1 METKEELVEN
11 IKEWVKMESDTAK
24 LRKEMRDINNRKKT
38 ITESLLKVMK
48 NNEIDCFDIN
58 GGSLIYKK
66 NKVKKP
72 LSGKTLLTLLQTY
85 YKEDTNMAEELSKY
99 IMENREEQ
107 IKETIKLK

>member
-11 IKEWVKMESDTAK
+11 IKEWVKMESDIAK
-24 LRKEMRDINNRKKT
+24 LRKDMRDINNRKKT

-72 LSGKTLLTLLQTY
+72 LSGKTLLNLLQTY